1 MLHMIMNGKDK
12 HWWVMWQLEVDN
24 VIKDR
29 CGVVVTRDGG
39 DQVNELN
46 IETTLQGGGT
56 FYESIIVMWYNNIYG
71 IIDHIDL

>member
-29 CGVVVTRDGG
+29 CGVVVVRDGG

-46 IETTLQGGGT
+46 IEPTLQGGGT